1 MYIPEKLKVKTD
13 THRIINNVPIAFI
26 TYKDEHGKVR
36 SETSWKKWGKIEL
49 PDIDNA
55 PLSGYK
61 IFDDVTRRSS
71 YFGSGRTMFNVCH
84 PNGFFFEISSD
95 NLTELVCN
103 CEIKKGV
110 IQGDCV
116 LAWDKTTLAILPTSS
131 NEYQENV
138 KHTQMINDGTVKL
151 SDLKIGTA
159 YCDRN
164 KNNFG
169 YYCGTAKVIKF
180 DINENRIGRGWRD
193 NQYFEFEATALCRI
207 LHIFKRTERWPLTT
221 GIANPKVFVNTNVAP
236 DVSKAVYNIEDVL
249 NSHMISFPSELKTE
263 DEVKEFIMNHPK
275 LKNKLEDPRCVDGF
289 VKYGFG
295 SIKKMLK

>member
-1 MYIPEKLKVKTD
+1 MV
-13 THRIINNVPIAFI
+13 
-26 TYKDEHGKVR
+26 
-36 SETSWKKWGKIEL
+36 
-49 PDIDNA
+49 
-55 PLSGYK
+55 
-61 IFDDVTRRSS
+61 
-71 YFGSGRTMFNVCH
+71 
-84 PNGFFFEISSD
+84 
-95 NLTELVCN
+95 
-103 CEIKKGV
+103 
-110 IQGDCV
+110 
-116 LAWDKTTLAILPTSS
+116 
-131 NEYQENV
+131 
-138 KHTQMINDGTVKL
+138 NDGTVKL

-164 KNNFG
+164 RNNFG

-207 LHIFKRTERWPLTT
+207 LHIFKRTGRWPLTT
-221 GIANPKVFVNTNVAP
+221 RISNPKVFVNTNVAP